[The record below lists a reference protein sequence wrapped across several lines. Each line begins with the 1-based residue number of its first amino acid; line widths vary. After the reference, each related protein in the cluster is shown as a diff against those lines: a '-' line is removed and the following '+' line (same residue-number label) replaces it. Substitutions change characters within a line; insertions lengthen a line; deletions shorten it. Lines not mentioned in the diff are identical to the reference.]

1 MSYFGPKPEARIRAA
16 FDHSEAVLL
25 SNGTLL
31 DRLTLP
37 NGSSDVKPLTR
48 TSAMTV
54 ISAAVDAG
62 LVQRFGKFPRYQYR
76 LVSTWRGHPSVQRP
90 ASPAPALRA
99 VERPRPAP
107 RPRPEIHEPTRE
119 AGNTDTGVVIA
130 YAGPAFERFAV
141 LAAHLGLVV
150 GARAQEVAHA

>member
-37 NGSSDVKPLTR
+37 NGGDVKPLTR

-62 LVQRFGKFPRYQYR
+62 LVARYGKFPRYQYR
-76 LVSTWRGHPSVQRP
+76 LVSTWRGYPSAQRP
-90 ASPAPALRA
+90 APAAIAPRA
-99 VERPRPAP
+99 PERTRSAP
-107 RPRPEIHEPTRE
+107 RPRPEFHEPTRE
-119 AGNTDTGVVIA
+119 VGNTDAGTVIA
-130 YAGPAFERFAV
+130 YAGPVFERFAV